1 MKMKLLFL
9 RSFFLVLITGLILSS
24 CNKNDTKSDPIVGTW
39 TTGTSTFSVMVG
51 NKTLIQYYVD
61 EMGMTQSDAESSAA
75 LFETFMQL
83 FFTGTMT
90 FKSNNTYTSNLGG
103 TADSGTWSLNTDQTI
118 LTLVSSTEGP
128 MVYNV
133 IELTSSK
140 LHVQVS
146 GTSPYDLNSDGTDEI
161 LTVDIDIN
169 LTK

>member
-1 MKMKLLFL
+1 MKMKILFL

-24 CNKNDTKSDPIVGTW
+24 CSKNDTKTDPIVGTW

-51 NKTLIQYYVD
+51 DKTLTQYFVD
-61 EMGMTQSDAESSAA
+61 VMGLSQADAESNAA
-75 LFETFMQL
+75 LLETFMKL
-83 FFTGTMT
+83 AFTGTIT

-128 MVYNV
+128 MVYTV
-133 IELTSSK
+133 SELTSSK

-146 GTSPYDLNSDGTDEI
+146 GTTPYDLNSDGTDEI
-161 LTVDIDIN
+161 LSIDVDID